1 MWSVLLDEMATAQ
14 ASTETPGGKLPALT
28 GGSNT
33 VREKLLLLWELQK
46 IDAAVLEIEKGAETI
61 PKKIRELED
70 GLDVHRAELGTLNT
84 EAETLRQEA
93 RDIEAHSSE
102 ESQKHRKWKTRLNDI
117 KSPREYQ
124 ALSRELELGERQI
137 RDADEKALG
146 LMQEIEDKQKV
157 IDDKSGDLK
166 SLEADVRG
174 KVRELREAHN
184 RLRENAEAAK
194 TGRDAVLEKMTSG
207 MKKKYDRVAQYTGG
221 IAVAKVSDG
230 TCMGC
235 NMRLRP
241 QHVVEIQRYDSIE
254 TCPNCQRIL
263 VHEDLVKSAELE

>member
-1 MWSVLLDEMATAQ
+1 MRD
-14 ASTETPGGKLPALT
+14 
-28 GGSNT
+28 
-33 VREKLLLLWELQK
+33 KLLLLWELQK

-61 PKKIRELED
+61 PKKIGELES
-70 GLDVHRAELGTLNT
+70 GLDVHRVELGQLNT
-84 EAETLRQEA
+84 ELSTLRDEA
-93 RDIEAHSSE
+93 RDIEARSSE

-137 RDADEKALG
+137 RDSDEKALT
-146 LMQEIEDKQKV
+146 LMQDIEDRQKV
-157 IDDKSGDLK
+157 VDGKLEDLK
-166 SLEADVRG
+166 GLEAEVRA

-184 RLRENAEAAK
+184 RLRQDAEAAK
-194 TGRDAVLEKMTSG
+194 TGRDAVLEKMTDG
-207 MKKKYDRVAQYTGG
+207 LIKKYERVAKYTGG

-241 QHVVEIQRYDSIE
+241 QHVVEIQRHESIE
-254 TCPNCQRIL
+254 TCTNCQRLL
-263 VHEDLVKSAELE
+263 VHEDLIKSAEFG